1 MGTNYHE
8 IGKGYKRGDSKLL
21 DRLKPKNIILDAIR
35 SRLEGTGITKLILI
49 FNTQTDKYNIMLS
62 KDDGGSIKLDIEK
75 DDITKIKKVFINRI
89 YKKYQEQYNK
99 DIKAIII
106 EINLTIDE
114 LKVLTQDLK
123 DNVELFDY
131 KLI

>member
-89 YKKYQEQYNK
+89 YKKYQEQFNK

-106 EINLTIDE
+106 EINLTADE

>member
-8 IGKGYKRGDSKLL
+8 IGKGYKRSDLKLL

-35 SRLEGTGITKLILI
+35 NRLEGTGITKLILI
-49 FNTQTDKYNIMLS
+49 FNTKTDKYNIMLS

-89 YKKYQEQYNK
+89 YKKYQEQFNK

-106 EINLTIDE
+106 EINLTADE

>member
-8 IGKGYKRGDSKLL
+8 IGKGYKRSSLKLL
-21 DRLKPKNIILDAIR
+21 DRLTPKNIILDAIR
-35 SRLEGTGITKLILI
+35 SRLEGTGITKLILV
-49 FNTQTDKYNIMLS
+49 FNTKEDKYNIMLS

-89 YKKYQEQYNK
+89 YKKYQEQFNK

-106 EINLTIDE
+106 EINLTADE

>member
-8 IGKGYKRGDSKLL
+8 IGKGYKRSSLKLL
-21 DRLKPKNIILDAIR
+21 DRLTPKNIILDAIR